1 MCNMVLRVVT
11 KFFGCVTFMLYN
23 IFLKTLIMR
32 IISEVCSR

>member
-11 KFFGCVTFMLYN
+11 KFFDCVTFMLYN
-23 IFLKTLIMR
+23 IFSKTLIMR